1 MFISLEGI
9 DGCGKSTQL
18 DRLEELLLSRGR
30 EVVRVRDPGGTEVAE
45 EIRQILLRSRSASSV
60 DSMTELLLYNAARAQ
75 LLAEVIRPAL
85 SAGKIVL
92 SDRFAWSTFAYQG
105 FGRGIDPQTIE
116 RLTEISC
123 AGTLPD
129 FTIVIDIPVELSLE
143 RRALRT
149 NDTGEVPDRLEMEK
163 APFFERVRSGY
174 LDAAERHPLQVRVIN
189 GVGTPDEV
197 ARRVA
202 ALFPD

>member
-18 DRLEELLLSRGR
+18 DKLEELFLSRKKR
-30 EVVRVRDPGGTEVAE
+30 VVRVRDPGGTEIAE
-45 EIRQILLRSRSASSV
+45 EIRQVLLRSRSACMV

-85 SAGKIVL
+85 SSEKIVL

-129 FTIVIDIPVELSLE
+129 LTVVIDIPVELSLE
-143 RRALRT
+143 RRASRSS
-149 NDTGEVPDRLEMEK
+149 DTGEKPDRLEMEK
-163 APFFERVRSGY
+163 ASFFERVRAGY
-174 LDAAERHPLQVRVIN
+174 LDAARRHPQRVKVVD
-189 GVGTPDEV
+189 GVGTPEEV

-202 ALFPD
+202 ALFPA